1 VLCKF
6 LSAALLVTAIPCL
19 AETAKPKPKPKS
31 KPKSEAKTPS
41 PEGALAPPPPS
52 PLVPSFYTITPYV
65 LPDGAKLEASG
76 LAPMPDGR
84 LAVCARK
91 GEVWILEH
99 PEADPSNPSA
109 VGYKLFASGLH
120 EPLGL
125 LWHGDA
131 LLVTQRTEVT
141 QLRDTDADGVADE
154 YLTIAKGWGVS
165 GAYHEYAYG
174 PVADHDGNLWIT
186 LNSSMG
192 SPVKMPSFRP
202 KGNPWRGWAM
212 MITPDGELKPMCAGF
227 RSPCG
232 LGANAEGD
240 VFCTDQQGNWMPT
253 NPMWH
258 VRKGAFFGH
267 ADAVPDTARP
277 ESPVANPG
285 KLPQE
290 ITVVEAQKQVKGYV
304 PPAVWFPYVKAGQS
318 PTGMACDL
326 TGGKFGQF
334 DKQMFV
340 GEFVLSGVNRVF
352 LEKVGGEYQGAV
364 FKFVDGLQCAAL
376 SLAFLHDGSLLVGE
390 SNRGWNS
397 QGSRSFGLERI
408 RWTGKT
414 PFEIAKMEAVRDGF
428 LITFT
433 EKPDAAAV
441 VNTANYTMSSYT
453 YLYHSKYGSDEVDTK
468 PVAITGAQIEKNGT
482 AVRLKCE
489 GLRQGYVHE
498 LKIGSL
504 KSASGSDLAH
514 AEAYY
519 TLNKLAEQP

>member
-1 VLCKF
+1 
-6 LSAALLVTAIPCL
+6 
-19 AETAKPKPKPKS
+19 
-31 KPKSEAKTPS
+31 
-41 PEGALAPPPPS
+41 
-52 PLVPSFYTITPYV
+52 
-65 LPDGAKLEASG
+65 
-76 LAPMPDGR
+76 
-84 LAVCARK
+84 
-91 GEVWILEH
+91 
-99 PEADPSNPSA
+99 
-109 VGYKLFASGLH
+109 
-120 EPLGL
+120 
-125 LWHGDA
+125 
-131 LLVTQRTEVT
+131 
-141 QLRDTDADGVADE
+141 
-154 YLTIAKGWGVS
+154 
-165 GAYHEYAYG
+165 
-174 PVADHDGNLWIT
+174 
-186 LNSSMG
+186 MG

-326 TGGKFGQF
+326 TGGKFGPF
-334 DKQMFV
+334 EKQMFV

-408 RWTGKT
+408 RWTGKM

-468 PVAITGAQIEKNGT
+468 PVTITSAQVEKNGT
-482 AVRLKCE
+482 SVRLKCQ

-498 LKIGSL
+498 LKIGGL

-514 AEAYY
+514 AEACY